1 MLNRMTEQVVDYK
14 IAIGD
19 WVKRRLVQMP
29 GVMKIPANGLDIF
42 VKRDFLTPDECDGLI
57 RLIDPEC
64 FPSELLSSAPDP
76 DFRTSQSCNMR
87 AEDPLVSAI
96 EAKLNGLM
104 GIQPENGEIF
114 QGQRYQVGQQ
124 FKPHHDFFHASEP
137 YWQHMMRCGG
147 QRTWTAM
154 VFLNVPE
161 GGGQTEFVEAGIKVT
176 PRTGNLLT
184 WNNLDALGNPNPLSM
199 HSGCPV
205 TAGVKYVITKWYRE
219 RPWILTDVRTY

>member
-1 MLNRMTEQVVDYK
+1 MTGQVLDYK

-19 WVKRRLVQMP
+19 WVKRRLIHLP
-29 GVMKIPANGLDIF
+29 GIMKIPANGLDVF
-42 VKRDFLTPDECDGLI
+42 VKRDFLTPDECTGLI
-57 RLIDPEC
+57 KLIDAEC
-64 FPSELLSSAPDP
+64 YPSEILASAPDP
-76 DFRTSQSCNMR
+76 EFRTSHSCNMR
-87 AEDPLVSAI
+87 AEDPLVSQI

-104 GIQPENGEIF
+104 GIQPEHGEIF
-114 QGQRYQVGQQ
+114 QGQRYEIGQQ
-124 FKPHHDFFHASEP
+124 FKPHHDFFHTSEP
-137 YWQHMMRCGG
+137 YWEDMARCGG

-184 WNNLDALGNPNPLSM
+184 WNNLDALGEPNPNSM

-219 RPWILTDVRTY
+219 RPWFYTDTRIY